1 MVLIFEL
8 NTGRLVFVPVT
19 LHGTSNVIVSLNT
32 ICSCHL
38 TPVVGKLFCRGPDHL
53 FNSY

>member
-8 NTGRLVFVPVT
+8 HATVPVFVPVT
-19 LHGTSNVIVSLNT
+19 LHGTSNVILSLNT

-38 TPVVGKLFCRGPDHL
+38 TPVVG
-53 FNSY
+53 